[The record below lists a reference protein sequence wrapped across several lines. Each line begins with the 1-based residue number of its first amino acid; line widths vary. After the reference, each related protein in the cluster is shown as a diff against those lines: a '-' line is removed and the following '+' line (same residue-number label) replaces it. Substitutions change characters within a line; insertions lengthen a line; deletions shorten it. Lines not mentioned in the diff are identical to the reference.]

1 MSKLFSA
8 FNGVSKKEW
17 ENKINIDLNGA
28 DYNEKLVTNYEGID
42 IQPIYHSDDNL
53 QSYNCNFPSTWE
65 TYQLIDATD
74 AKTANQRALNALKN
88 DASGLCFSNPNNL
101 EILLNGISIEYIRID
116 FTNYSLIFL
125 KNGKTTQ
132 MGKPYMV
139 HFMELQK
146 VQFQTLTILYLQK
159 EKLQKSKLNQLTN
172 KV

>member
-101 EILLNGISIEYIRID
+101 EILLNGISVEYIRID
-116 FTNYSLIFL
+116 FTNYSHDF
-125 KNGKTTQ
+125 
-132 MGKPYMV
+132 P
-139 HFMELQK
+139 
-146 VQFQTLTILYLQK
+146 
-159 EKLQKSKLNQLTN
+159 EKWENRKWCISWNYKKCNSKL
-172 KV
+172 